1 MSRQIKI
8 DTSTQQRETK
18 DLTRQLK
25 GIELNYRF
33 GIIPK
38 KRAKQIGERLITKH
52 YYTLLALTRGR
63 LGYNLKRNVTLTPE
77 DKRRLDTW
85 KNQAIKDFGAILDD
99 AR

>member
-8 DTSTQQRETK
+8 DTSTQTRETK

-33 GIIPK
+33 GIITK
-38 KRAKQIGERLITKH
+38 KRAKKIVKRLITEH

-63 LGYNLKRNVTLTPE
+63 LGYNLKRDVTLTPE
-77 DKRRLDTW
+77 DKRRLDAW
-85 KNQAIKDFGAILDD
+85 KNQATKDFGAILDD